1 MKKAI
6 LILLALVVAGGLVKT
21 FAGSGGDAAV
31 SYRLVT
37 VEQGDLEAAVSATG
51 TLDAVTTVQ
60 VGTQVSGIIDEICV
74 DYNDPVSAGQVVAR
88 IDTTLLAN
96 AVAGAE
102 AQLSRSEA
110 ELRQAQREHS
120 RVEAL
125 HGEQLASDSDYNEV
139 QYALD
144 VARASVQSAEV
155 DLARARQ
162 NLRYATI
169 TSPIDGTVIA
179 RSVDVG
185 QTVQASFS
193 APELFLIAG
202 DLTRMQ
208 ILVSVDESDIGQIA
222 EGQTARFTVQAY
234 PDDGFTGT
242 VRQVRL
248 QSSTEEN
255 VVSYT
260 AVVDVANPDGR
271 LLPGM
276 TATVEFL
283 VETATDVLYVANASL
298 RYRPDQEAM
307 TAAFDRLR
315 SERESREPDGS
326 ASARPAAVARGS
338 ASNDD
343 RGLLWTIDENGA
355 LAAIPV
361 RTGISDGIHT
371 AVSGRELDEGMQVI
385 AGASSNAAATSTVS
399 SPFQQQQ
406 NGRGP
411 GPPTP
416 GGF

>member
-283 VETATDVLYVANASL
+283 VDVDDAELDRIIDDSYDPPVSVGVRLVSVISDNLQHAGQALYVRGIL
-298 RYRPDQEAM
+298 
-307 TAAFDRLR
+307 
-315 SERESREPDGS
+315 ERMDGY
-326 ASARPAAVARGS
+326 
-338 ASNDD
+338 
-343 RGLLWTIDENGA
+343 
-355 LAAIPV
+355 
-361 RTGISDGIHT
+361 
-371 AVSGRELDEGMQVI
+371 
-385 AGASSNAAATSTVS
+385 
-399 SPFQQQQ
+399 
-406 NGRGP
+406 
-411 GPPTP
+411 
-416 GGF
+416 